1 MDEVLEFL
9 EDYKRLL
16 DFENLE
22 DIVDQISCTD
32 YEYKEKLEKLI
43 NELKK

>member
-1 MDEVLEFL
+1 MDEILKFL
-9 EDYKRLL
+9 EDYKQLL
-16 DFENLE
+16 DFEDLE

-32 YEYKEKLEKLI
+32 YEYKEKLEKVI

>member
-1 MDEVLEFL
+1 MDEILEFL
-9 EDYKRLL
+9 EDYKQLL

-32 YEYKEKLEKLI
+32 YEYKEKLENVI
-43 NELKK
+43 NKIKK